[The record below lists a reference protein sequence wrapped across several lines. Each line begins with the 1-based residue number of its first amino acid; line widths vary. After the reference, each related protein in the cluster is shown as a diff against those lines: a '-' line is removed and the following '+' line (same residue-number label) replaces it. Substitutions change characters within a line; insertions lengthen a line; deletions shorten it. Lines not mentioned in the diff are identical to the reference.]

1 MSEQFTIPAKMMAG
15 QITLK
20 AANKAHNL
28 QECSKPLTG
37 HQLQEAEEEEA
48 SKEGSALNSGDCS
61 AYSVGRIRDTQQG
74 RVKSRSKSKRG

>member
-1 MSEQFTIPAKMMAG
+1 MMIG
-15 QITLK
+15 QTTLK

-37 HQLQEAEEEEA
+37 HQLQVAEAEEA
-48 SKEGSALNSGDCS
+48 LKEGSTLNPGDCS

-74 RVKSRSKSKRG
+74 RVKSRSKSKKR